1 MASILTNASA
11 MTALQTLTATGKNLA
26 TTQNRI
32 ATGLKISEASDN
44 AAYWSI
50 ATTMRSD
57 NGANSVIHDALGLG
71 SSKIDTAYS
80 AMNKAIDSVNTIKN
94 LVLAS
99 KNASAQD
106 RAKNQLLIN
115 SAIGALKENAGASYA
130 GSNLLTTDQTVDAAP
145 ATANF
150 STIASYSR
158 DSTGKVTTGSIDV
171 ALANTRLID
180 TGGTAA
186 TKTGILDKQFA
197 VTNAAATPV
206 TTQTSILTID
216 VSAATVDN
224 TALDGMLTGIEA
236 AAKGLASGASQLG
249 AAKTRIDSQKSFIS
263 ALSDA
268 VDRGIGTLVDADMN
282 KESARLSALQVQ
294 QQLGVQ
300 ALSIANASNQ
310 TIQQL
315 FR

>member
-57 NGANSVIHDALGLG
+57 NGANSVIQDALGLG

-99 KNASAQD
+99 KNASAED

-197 VTNAAATPV
+197 VTNAATTPV

-216 VSAATVDN
+216 VSAAGVDN
-224 TALDGMLTGIEA
+224 TAIDGMLTGIEA

-310 TIQQL
+310 SIQQL

>member
-57 NGANSVIHDALGLG
+57 NGANSVIQDALGLG

-99 KNASAQD
+99 KNASAED

-130 GSNLLTTDQTVDAAP
+130 GSNLLTTDQAVDAAP

-180 TGGTAA
+180 AGGTPA

-197 VTNAAATPV
+197 VTNAAAAPV

-216 VSAATVDN
+216 VSAAGVDN
-224 TALDGMLTGIEA
+224 TAIDGMLTGIEA

>member
-57 NGANSVIHDALGLG
+57 NGANSVIQDALGLG

-99 KNASAQD
+99 KNASAED

-130 GSNLLTTDQTVDAAP
+130 GSNLLTTDQAVDAAP

-158 DSTGKVTTGSIDV
+158 SSTGVVTTGSIDV

-197 VTNAAATPV
+197 VTNAAAAPV

-216 VSAATVDN
+216 VSAAGVDN
-224 TALDGMLTGIEA
+224 TAIDGMLTGIEA

-263 ALSDA
+263 ARSDA